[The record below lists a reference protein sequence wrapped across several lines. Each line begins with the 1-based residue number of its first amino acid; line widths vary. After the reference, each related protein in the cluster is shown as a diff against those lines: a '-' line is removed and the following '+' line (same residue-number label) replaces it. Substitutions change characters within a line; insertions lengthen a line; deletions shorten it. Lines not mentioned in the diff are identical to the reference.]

1 MKKMIKICAVAG
13 AVMLVAGILTTFA
26 AVSFGG
32 ARRLGSGV
40 KNAVH
45 RAMSWADDDWADDL
59 EDPDY
64 WDELWEDDFW
74 SDEASHSKRRAQN
87 PPGDGAG
94 QEPGLPAQA
103 GSSGLGSAGGENGEN
118 FAGAGGEAGGN
129 VAGAG
134 GEVGGNVA
142 GPGGENAGNP
152 AGAAGNLPGSQ
163 ARSGPAA
170 MEEREDGSWHVTGV
184 AEMDIE
190 VDRGSVRVISSAQAE
205 DISVRIKDETGRA
218 RCYLDDDKLKIER
231 GEFKSSRK
239 EAKIEVIVPENYY
252 FDKVEVEAGAAACEI
267 NGIVTR
273 KLELQSGVS
282 SMAFTGRVDEKLE
295 VETGVGV
302 TSVKLTGSREDY
314 NYKIQCG
321 AGSVNIDGDQYSS
334 LGVERKIDNRAA
346 RSMEL
351 ECGVGTIEVQFTGSL

>member
-74 SDEASHSKRRAQN
+74 SDEASHSKRRPQN

-103 GSSGLGSAGGENGEN
+103 GSSGLGSAGG
-118 FAGAGGEAGGN
+118 N
-129 VAGAG
+129 VT
-134 GEVGGNVA
+134 
-142 GPGGENAGNP
+142 GPSGENAGNP

-184 AEMDIE
+184 SEMDIE

>member
-103 GSSGLGSAGGENGEN
+103 GSSGLGSAGG
-118 FAGAGGEAGGN
+118 
-129 VAGAG
+129 
-134 GEVGGNVA
+134 NVA
-142 GPGGENAGNP
+142 GPSGENAGNP

-184 AEMDIE
+184 SEMDIE

>member
-32 ARRLGSGV
+32 DRRLGSGV

-74 SDEASHSKRRAQN
+74 SDEASHSKRRPQN

-103 GSSGLGSAGGENGEN
+103 GSSGLGSAGG
-118 FAGAGGEAGGN
+118 N
-129 VAGAG
+129 VT
-134 GEVGGNVA
+134 
-142 GPGGENAGNP
+142 GPSGENAGNP

>member
-74 SDEASHSKRRAQN
+74 SEEASHSKRRAQN

-103 GSSGLGSAGGENGEN
+103 GSSGLGSAGG
-118 FAGAGGEAGGN
+118 N
-129 VAGAG
+129 VT
-134 GEVGGNVA
+134 
-142 GPGGENAGNP
+142 GPSGENAGNP

-184 AEMDIE
+184 SEMDIE

-239 EAKIEVIVPENYY
+239 EAKIEVIVPDNYY

>member
-74 SDEASHSKRRAQN
+74 SDEASHSKRRVQN

-103 GSSGLGSAGGENGEN
+103 GSSGLGSAGG
-118 FAGAGGEAGGN
+118 N
-129 VAGAG
+129 VT
-134 GEVGGNVA
+134 
-142 GPGGENAGNP
+142 GPSGENAGNP

-184 AEMDIE
+184 SEMDIE

-351 ECGVGTIEVQFTGSL
+351 ECGVGTIEVDRKSVV

>member
-13 AVMLVAGILTTFA
+13 AVMLAVGILTTFA

-45 RAMSWADDDWADDL
+45 RAMSWADDDWIDDL

-74 SDEASHSKRRAQN
+74 SDEASHSRRRVQN

-103 GSSGLGSAGGENGEN
+103 GSSGLGSAGG
-118 FAGAGGEAGGN
+118 N
-129 VAGAG
+129 VT
-134 GEVGGNVA
+134 
-142 GPGGENAGNP
+142 GPSGENAGNP

-184 AEMDIE
+184 SEMDIE

-205 DISVRIKDETGRA
+205 DISVRMKDETGRA

-231 GEFKSSRK
+231 EFKGSRK

>member
-74 SDEASHSKRRAQN
+74 SDEASHSKRRVQN

-103 GSSGLGSAGGENGEN
+103 GSSGLGSAGG
-118 FAGAGGEAGGN
+118 N
-129 VAGAG
+129 VT
-134 GEVGGNVA
+134 
-142 GPGGENAGNP
+142 GPSGENAGNP

>member
-74 SDEASHSKRRAQN
+74 SDEASHSKRRVQN

-103 GSSGLGSAGGENGEN
+103 GSSGLGSAGG
-118 FAGAGGEAGGN
+118 N
-129 VAGAG
+129 VT
-134 GEVGGNVA
+134 
-142 GPGGENAGNP
+142 GPSGENAGNP

-184 AEMDIE
+184 SEMDIE

-239 EAKIEVIVPENYY
+239 EAKIEVIVPEKYY

>member
-74 SDEASHSKRRAQN
+74 SDEASHSKRRPQN

-103 GSSGLGSAGGENGEN
+103 GSSGLGSAGG
-118 FAGAGGEAGGN
+118 N
-129 VAGAG
+129 VT
-134 GEVGGNVA
+134 
-142 GPGGENAGNP
+142 GPSGENAGNP

-184 AEMDIE
+184 SEMDIE

-334 LGVERKIDNRAA
+334 LGVERKIDNHAA

>member
-74 SDEASHSKRRAQN
+74 SDEASHSKRRVQN

-103 GSSGLGSAGGENGEN
+103 GSSGLGSAGG
-118 FAGAGGEAGGN
+118 N
-129 VAGAG
+129 VT
-134 GEVGGNVA
+134 
-142 GPGGENAGNP
+142 GPSGENAGNP

-184 AEMDIE
+184 SEMDIE

-239 EAKIEVIVPENYY
+239 EAKTEVIVPENYY

>member
-74 SDEASHSKRRAQN
+74 SEEASHSKRRPQN

-94 QEPGLPAQA
+94 QELGLPAQA
-103 GSSGLGSAGGENGEN
+103 GSSGLGSAGG
-118 FAGAGGEAGGN
+118 
-129 VAGAG
+129 
-134 GEVGGNVA
+134 NVA
-142 GPGGENAGNP
+142 GPSGENAGNP

-184 AEMDIE
+184 SEMDIE

-252 FDKVEVEAGAAACEI
+252 FDKVEAGAAACEI

>member
-74 SDEASHSKRRAQN
+74 SDEASHSKRRVQN

-103 GSSGLGSAGGENGEN
+103 GSSGLGSAGG
-118 FAGAGGEAGGN
+118 N
-129 VAGAG
+129 VT
-134 GEVGGNVA
+134 
-142 GPGGENAGNP
+142 GPSGENAGNP

-184 AEMDIE
+184 SEMDIE

-205 DISVRIKDETGRA
+205 DISVRIKDETGRV

>member
-1 MKKMIKICAVAG
+1 M
-13 AVMLVAGILTTFA
+13 
-26 AVSFGG
+26 
-32 ARRLGSGV
+32 
-40 KNAVH
+40 
-45 RAMSWADDDWADDL
+45 
-59 EDPDY
+59 
-64 WDELWEDDFW
+64 
-74 SDEASHSKRRAQN
+74 
-87 PPGDGAG
+87 
-94 QEPGLPAQA
+94 
-103 GSSGLGSAGGENGEN
+103 
-118 FAGAGGEAGGN
+118 
-129 VAGAG
+129 
-134 GEVGGNVA
+134 
-142 GPGGENAGNP
+142 
-152 AGAAGNLPGSQ
+152 
-163 ARSGPAA
+163 
-170 MEEREDGSWHVTGV
+170 
-184 AEMDIE
+184 
-190 VDRGSVRVISSAQAE
+190 DRGSVRVISSAQAE

>member
-74 SDEASHSKRRAQN
+74 SEEASHSKRRPQN

-103 GSSGLGSAGGENGEN
+103 GSSGLGSAGG
-118 FAGAGGEAGGN
+118 
-129 VAGAG
+129 
-134 GEVGGNVA
+134 NVA
-142 GPGGENAGNP
+142 GPSGENAGNP

>member
-103 GSSGLGSAGGENGEN
+103 GSSGLGSAGG
-118 FAGAGGEAGGN
+118 N
-129 VAGAG
+129 VT
-134 GEVGGNVA
+134 
-142 GPGGENAGNP
+142 GPSGENAGNP

-184 AEMDIE
+184 SEMDIE

-205 DISVRIKDETGRA
+205 DISVRIKDETGRP

>member
-74 SDEASHSKRRAQN
+74 SDEASHSKRRVQN

-103 GSSGLGSAGGENGEN
+103 GSSGLGSAGG
-118 FAGAGGEAGGN
+118 N
-129 VAGAG
+129 VT
-134 GEVGGNVA
+134 
-142 GPGGENAGNP
+142 GPSGENAGNP

-184 AEMDIE
+184 SEMDIE

-267 NGIVTR
+267 NGIVTL
-273 KLELQSGVS
+273 KLEMQSGVS

>member
-1 MKKMIKICAVAG
+1 MIKICAVAG

-74 SDEASHSKRRAQN
+74 SEEASHSKRRPQN

-103 GSSGLGSAGGENGEN
+103 GSSGLGSAGG
-118 FAGAGGEAGGN
+118 N
-129 VAGAG
+129 VT
-134 GEVGGNVA
+134 
-142 GPGGENAGNP
+142 GPSGENAGNP

-184 AEMDIE
+184 SEMDIE

>member
-45 RAMSWADDDWADDL
+45 RAMSWADDDWSDDL

-103 GSSGLGSAGGENGEN
+103 GSSGLGSAGG
-118 FAGAGGEAGGN
+118 N
-129 VAGAG
+129 VT
-134 GEVGGNVA
+134 
-142 GPGGENAGNP
+142 GPSGENAGNP

-184 AEMDIE
+184 SEMDIE

>member
-1 MKKMIKICAVAG
+1 MIKICAVAG

-103 GSSGLGSAGGENGEN
+103 GSSGLGSAGG
-118 FAGAGGEAGGN
+118 N
-129 VAGAG
+129 VT
-134 GEVGGNVA
+134 
-142 GPGGENAGNP
+142 GPSGENAGNP

-184 AEMDIE
+184 SEMDIE

>member
-74 SDEASHSKRRAQN
+74 SDEASHSKRRVQN

-103 GSSGLGSAGGENGEN
+103 GSSGLGSAGG
-118 FAGAGGEAGGN
+118 N
-129 VAGAG
+129 VT
-134 GEVGGNVA
+134 
-142 GPGGENAGNP
+142 GPSGENAGNP

-184 AEMDIE
+184 SEMDIE

-239 EAKIEVIVPENYY
+239 EAKIEVIVPANYY

>member
-74 SDEASHSKRRAQN
+74 SDEASHSKRRVQN

-103 GSSGLGSAGGENGEN
+103 GSSGLGSAGG
-118 FAGAGGEAGGN
+118 N
-129 VAGAG
+129 VT
-134 GEVGGNVA
+134 
-142 GPGGENAGNP
+142 GPSGENAGNP

-170 MEEREDGSWHVTGV
+170 MEEHEDGSWHVTGV
-184 AEMDIE
+184 SEMDIE

>member
-1 MKKMIKICAVAG
+1 MIKICAVAG

-74 SDEASHSKRRAQN
+74 SDEASHSKRRPQN

-103 GSSGLGSAGGENGEN
+103 GSSGLGSAGG
-118 FAGAGGEAGGN
+118 N
-129 VAGAG
+129 VT
-134 GEVGGNVA
+134 
-142 GPGGENAGNP
+142 GPSGENAGNP

-184 AEMDIE
+184 SEMDIE

>member
-74 SDEASHSKRRAQN
+74 SAEASHSKRRAQN

-103 GSSGLGSAGGENGEN
+103 GSSGLGSAGG
-118 FAGAGGEAGGN
+118 N
-129 VAGAG
+129 VT
-134 GEVGGNVA
+134 
-142 GPGGENAGNP
+142 GPSGENAGNP

-184 AEMDIE
+184 SEMDIE

>member
-74 SDEASHSKRRAQN
+74 SDEASHSKRRPQN

-103 GSSGLGSAGGENGEN
+103 GSSGLGSAGGHLTGPSGE
-118 FAGAGGEAGGN
+118 
-129 VAGAG
+129 
-134 GEVGGNVA
+134 
-142 GPGGENAGNP
+142 PAGNP
-152 AGAAGNLPGSQ
+152 AGAAGNLPGSP

-184 AEMDIE
+184 SEMDIE

>member
-1 MKKMIKICAVAG
+1 M
-13 AVMLVAGILTTFA
+13 
-26 AVSFGG
+26 
-32 ARRLGSGV
+32 
-40 KNAVH
+40 
-45 RAMSWADDDWADDL
+45 
-59 EDPDY
+59 
-64 WDELWEDDFW
+64 
-74 SDEASHSKRRAQN
+74 
-87 PPGDGAG
+87 
-94 QEPGLPAQA
+94 
-103 GSSGLGSAGGENGEN
+103 GSAGG
-118 FAGAGGEAGGN
+118 N
-129 VAGAG
+129 VT
-134 GEVGGNVA
+134 
-142 GPGGENAGNP
+142 GPSGENAGNP

-184 AEMDIE
+184 SEMDIE

-239 EAKIEVIVPENYY
+239 EAKIEVIVPENYD

>member
-1 MKKMIKICAVAG
+1 MIKICAVAG

-74 SDEASHSKRRAQN
+74 SDEASHSKRRVQN

-103 GSSGLGSAGGENGEN
+103 GSSGLGSAGG
-118 FAGAGGEAGGN
+118 N
-129 VAGAG
+129 VT
-134 GEVGGNVA
+134 
-142 GPGGENAGNP
+142 GPSGENAGNP

-184 AEMDIE
+184 SEMDIE

-239 EAKIEVIVPENYY
+239 EAKIEVIVPEKYY

>member
-74 SDEASHSKRRAQN
+74 SDEASHSKRRVQN

-103 GSSGLGSAGGENGEN
+103 GSSGLGSAGG
-118 FAGAGGEAGGN
+118 N
-129 VAGAG
+129 VT
-134 GEVGGNVA
+134 
-142 GPGGENAGNP
+142 GPSGENAGNP

-184 AEMDIE
+184 SEMDIE

-351 ECGVGTIEVQFTGSL
+351 ECGVGTIEVQFTGSM

>member
-59 EDPDY
+59 EDPAY

-103 GSSGLGSAGGENGEN
+103 GSSGLGSAGG
-118 FAGAGGEAGGN
+118 N
-129 VAGAG
+129 VT
-134 GEVGGNVA
+134 
-142 GPGGENAGNP
+142 GPSGENAGNP

-184 AEMDIE
+184 SEMDIE

>member
-1 MKKMIKICAVAG
+1 
-13 AVMLVAGILTTFA
+13 MLVAGILTTFA

-74 SDEASHSKRRAQN
+74 SDEASHSKRRPQN

-103 GSSGLGSAGGENGEN
+103 GSSGLGSAGG
-118 FAGAGGEAGGN
+118 N
-129 VAGAG
+129 VT
-134 GEVGGNVA
+134 
-142 GPGGENAGNP
+142 GPSGENAGNP

-184 AEMDIE
+184 SEMDIE

>member
-74 SDEASHSKRRAQN
+74 SEEASHSKRRPQN

-103 GSSGLGSAGGENGEN
+103 GSSGLGSAGG
-118 FAGAGGEAGGN
+118 
-129 VAGAG
+129 
-134 GEVGGNVA
+134 NVA
-142 GPGGENAGNP
+142 GPSGENAGNP
-152 AGAAGNLPGSQ
+152 AGVAGKLPGSQ

-184 AEMDIE
+184 SEMDIE

>member
-59 EDPDY
+59 EDPAY

-74 SDEASHSKRRAQN
+74 SEEASHSKRRPQN

-103 GSSGLGSAGGENGEN
+103 GSSGLGSAGG
-118 FAGAGGEAGGN
+118 
-129 VAGAG
+129 
-134 GEVGGNVA
+134 NVA
-142 GPGGENAGNP
+142 GPSGENAGNP
-152 AGAAGNLPGSQ
+152 AGVAGKLPGSQ

>member
-74 SDEASHSKRRAQN
+74 SDEASHSKRRVQN

-103 GSSGLGSAGGENGEN
+103 GSSGLGSAGG
-118 FAGAGGEAGGN
+118 N
-129 VAGAG
+129 VT
-134 GEVGGNVA
+134 
-142 GPGGENAGNP
+142 GPSGENAGNP

-184 AEMDIE
+184 SEMDIE

-273 KLELQSGVS
+273 KLESGVS

>member
-59 EDPDY
+59 EDPAY

-103 GSSGLGSAGGENGEN
+103 GSSGLGSAGG
-118 FAGAGGEAGGN
+118 
-129 VAGAG
+129 
-134 GEVGGNVA
+134 NVA
-142 GPGGENAGNP
+142 GPSGENAGNP

-205 DISVRIKDETGRA
+205 DISVRIKDETGRV

>member
-74 SDEASHSKRRAQN
+74 SDEASHSKRRVQN

-103 GSSGLGSAGGENGEN
+103 GSSGLGSAGG
-118 FAGAGGEAGGN
+118 N
-129 VAGAG
+129 VT
-134 GEVGGNVA
+134 
-142 GPGGENAGNP
+142 GPSGENAGNP

-184 AEMDIE
+184 SEMDIE

-205 DISVRIKDETGRA
+205 DISVRIKDETGIA
-218 RCYLDDDKLKIER
+218 RCYLDDDNMKIER
-231 GEFKSSRK
+231 G
-239 EAKIEVIVPENYY
+239 
-252 FDKVEVEAGAAACEI
+252 
-267 NGIVTR
+267 
-273 KLELQSGVS
+273 
-282 SMAFTGRVDEKLE
+282 
-295 VETGVGV
+295 
-302 TSVKLTGSREDY
+302 
-314 NYKIQCG
+314 
-321 AGSVNIDGDQYSS
+321 
-334 LGVERKIDNRAA
+334 
-346 RSMEL
+346 
-351 ECGVGTIEVQFTGSL
+351 

>member
-1 MKKMIKICAVAG
+1 MIKICAVAG

-74 SDEASHSKRRAQN
+74 SDEASHSKRRVQN

-103 GSSGLGSAGGENGEN
+103 GSSGLGSAGG
-118 FAGAGGEAGGN
+118 N
-129 VAGAG
+129 VT
-134 GEVGGNVA
+134 
-142 GPGGENAGNP
+142 GPSGENAGNP

-184 AEMDIE
+184 SEMDIE

>member
-74 SDEASHSKRRAQN
+74 SDEASHSKRRVQN

-103 GSSGLGSAGGENGEN
+103 GSSSLGSAGG
-118 FAGAGGEAGGN
+118 N
-129 VAGAG
+129 VT
-134 GEVGGNVA
+134 
-142 GPGGENAGNP
+142 GPSGENAGNP

-184 AEMDIE
+184 SEMDIE